1 MTLMLITI
9 GILLAI
15 FAASFVVEALR
26 RRPAAPSKLYWAP
39 DLPIQYTEIDGNRI
53 RYIKTGSGPTLVLLH
68 TLRTQL
74 DIFEKVVPTLAKSF
88 TVYAP
93 DYPGHGFSDIPKTDY
108 EPELFVKAVEGFLD
122 KLDLNDVTLA
132 GISIGGVIPLIIAA
146 KQNPRVTKVIAVNP
160 YDYGGGTGLA
170 RANIFAWLTVN
181 VGKVPVLGEAFMRL
195 RNADVEARIL
205 RGGVANPSAITP
217 GFAGQAND
225 SGRRPG
231 HYQAFLNLLRNA
243 HLWDAARE
251 HYRNIKLPVLVV
263 YGEHDWSRPDERRRT
278 VAAIPNAKMET
289 IPAGGHFLSLDQPK
303 LLADQIASFAKT

>member
-9 GILLAI
+9 GILLAVL
-15 FAASFVVEALR
+15 AASFVVEALR
-26 RRPAAPSKLYWAP
+26 QRPVTPAKLYWAP

-132 GISIGGVIPLIIAA
+132 GISHWRSDPAHNRR
-146 KQNPRVTKVIAVNP
+146 QTKP
-160 YDYGGGTGLA
+160 
-170 RANIFAWLTVN
+170 
-181 VGKVPVLGEAFMRL
+181 
-195 RNADVEARIL
+195 
-205 RGGVANPSAITP
+205 
-217 GFAGQAND
+217 
-225 SGRRPG
+225 
-231 HYQAFLNLLRNA
+231 
-243 HLWDAARE
+243 
-251 HYRNIKLPVLVV
+251 
-263 YGEHDWSRPDERRRT
+263 
-278 VAAIPNAKMET
+278 
-289 IPAGGHFLSLDQPK
+289 
-303 LLADQIASFAKT
+303 

>member
-1 MTLMLITI
+1 
-9 GILLAI
+9 
-15 FAASFVVEALR
+15 
-26 RRPAAPSKLYWAP
+26 
-39 DLPIQYTEIDGNRI
+39 
-53 RYIKTGSGPTLVLLH
+53 
-68 TLRTQL
+68 
-74 DIFEKVVPTLAKSF
+74 
-88 TVYAP
+88 
-93 DYPGHGFSDIPKTDY
+93 
-108 EPELFVKAVEGFLD
+108 LFVKAVEGFLD

-132 GISIGGVIPLIIAA
+132 GISIGGVIPLTIAA

-217 GFAGQAND
+217 GFADQANA
-225 SGRRPG
+225 SGRRPE
-231 HYQAFLNLLRNA
+231 HYQAFLNLLRHA

-251 HYRNIKLPVLVV
+251 RYGDIKVPVLVV
-263 YGEHDWSRPDERRRT
+263 YGERDWSRPDERRRT

-303 LLADQIASFAKT
+303 RLADLIASFAKS

>member
-9 GILLAI
+9 GILLAV

-26 RRPAAPSKLYWAP
+26 RRPVTPAKLYWAP
-39 DLPIQYTEIDGNRI
+39 DLPIQYTQIDGNRI

-122 KLDLNDVTLA
+122 KLDLTDVTLA

-146 KQNPRVTKVIAVNP
+146 KQNPRVTKVIAINP
-160 YDYGGGTGLA
+160 YDYGDGTGLA
-170 RANIFAWLTVN
+170 RANIFAWLTVH
-181 VGKVPVLGEAFMRL
+181 VGKIPVLGEAFMRL

-205 RGGVANPSAITP
+205 RGAVVNPSAINP
-217 GFAGQAND
+217 GFADQANA
-225 SGRRPG
+225 SGRRPE
-231 HYQAFLNLLRNA
+231 HYQAFLNLLRHA

-251 HYRNIKLPVLVV
+251 HYGDIKVPVLVV
-263 YGEHDWSRPDERRRT
+263 YGERDWSRPDERRRT

-289 IPAGGHFLSLDQPK
+289 LPEGGHFLSLDQPK
-303 LLADQIASFAKT
+303 RLADLIASFAKS

>member
-1 MTLMLITI
+1 MTLLLIII

-15 FAASFVVEALR
+15 YAASFVVEALR
-26 RRPAAPSKLYWAP
+26 QRPVTPANLYWSP
-39 DLPIQYTEIDGNRI
+39 DIPIQYTEIDGDRI
-53 RYIKTGSGPTLVLLH
+53 RYIKTGRGPTLVLLH

-88 TVYAP
+88 TVYVP

-132 GISIGGVIPLIIAA
+132 GISIGGVIPLMIAA
-146 KQNPRVTKVIAVNP
+146 KQNPRVTKVIAINP
-160 YDYGGGTGLA
+160 YDYGDGTGLA
-170 RANIFAWLTVN
+170 RANIFAWLTVY
-181 VGKVPVLGEAFMRL
+181 VGKVPLLGEVFMRL

-205 RGGVANPSAITP
+205 RGGVAHPSAITP
-217 GFAGQAND
+217 GFADQANA

-231 HYQAFLNLLRNA
+231 HYQAFLNLLRHA

-251 HYRNIKLPVLVV
+251 HYGDIKVPVLVV
-263 YGEHDWSRPDERRRT
+263 YGDRDWSRPDERRRT
-278 VAAIPNAKMET
+278 VAAIPNARMET
-289 IPAGGHFLSLDQPK
+289 IAEGGHFLSLDQPK
-303 LLADQIASFAKT
+303 RLADLIASFTKA

>member
-9 GILLAI
+9 GILLAV

-26 RRPAAPSKLYWAP
+26 QRPVTPAKLYWAP
-39 DLPIQYTEIDGNRI
+39 DLPIQYTEIDGNRL
-53 RYIKTGSGPTLVLLH
+53 RYIKTGSGPNLVLLH

-146 KQNPRVTKVIAVNP
+146 KQNPRVTKVIAINP
-160 YDYGGGTGLA
+160 YDYGDGTGLA

-205 RGGVANPSAITP
+205 RGGVAHPSAITP
-217 GFAGQAND
+217 GFAEQANA

-231 HYQAFLNLLRNA
+231 HYQAFLNLLRHA
-243 HLWDAARE
+243 HLWDEARE
-251 HYRNIKLPVLVV
+251 HYGDIKVPVLVV
-263 YGEHDWSRPDERRRT
+263 HGDHDWSRPDERRRT
-278 VAAIPNAKMET
+278 VAAIPNAKMEM
-289 IPAGGHFLSLDQPK
+289 IAEGGHFLSLDQPK
-303 LLADQIASFAKT
+303 RLAHLIASFAKS